1 MKRLFGVLVG
11 AMMVCT
17 LSAQNLEKDEAAIVY
32 YSPKTLIHVDL
43 TYYVE
48 THTPGIFAEYAE
60 ELLGIK
66 DVPDTIE
73 TKIDLLEAKICTS
86 TEADY
91 TRPHVVRFDAGI
103 PMLLTMNEKNLLV
116 GYNLPKETK
125 PTANNKQKDS
135 KQEALKSRIPPTW
148 TAPYPEEV
156 AKAGNLEEQARAAAN
171 QIYRLREMRM
181 FLLGGEVEHMPADGV
196 AMKETL
202 AEMEKEEQALVALFT
217 GEKSSRIADT
227 HRLTFCPG
235 EGDTIDYD
243 KYQFTHAYV
252 DSLTSEVLE
261 VEGTIYALK
270 HEEKYEFEP
279 VKDKKKAEKP
289 VNSPIVYNLPGYGEV
304 RVRYCGREMA
314 KRTIHYAQ
322 AGIDVPLPMSLF
334 TGKELPVIRF
344 NEKTGNIKSITK

>member
-1 MKRLFGVLVG
+1 MKRLFGVLAG
-11 AMMVCT
+11 AMIVCT

-43 TYYVE
+43 TYSVE

-60 ELLGIK
+60 EMLGIK
-66 DVPDTIE
+66 DVPDSIE
-73 TKIDLLEAKICTS
+73 TEFNLLDAKICTS

-116 GYNLPKETK
+116 GYNLPEETK
-125 PTANNKQKDS
+125 PAANNKQKDS

-156 AKAGNLEEQARAAAN
+156 AKAGNLEEQARAVAN
-171 QIYRLREMRM
+171 QIFRLREMRM

-202 AEMEKEEQALVALFT
+202 AEMEKEEQALMALFT
-217 GEKSSRIADT
+217 GEKSTKISEIR
-227 HRLTFCPG
+227 RLSLCPG
-235 EGDTIDYD
+235 EGDTIAYD
-243 KYQFTHAYV
+243 EHKFTYTHTDSFTSQVLVIKGNMKSLKY
-252 DSLTSEVLE
+252 
-261 VEGTIYALK
+261 
-270 HEEKYEFEP
+270 EERYEFEP
-279 VKDKKKAEKP
+279 VKGKKKAEEP
-289 VNSPIVYNLPGYGEV
+289 ANSPIVYNLPGYGEV
-304 RVRYCGREMA
+304 SVTYCGREMA
-314 KRTIHYAQ
+314 KRTIQFAQ
-322 AGIDVPLPMSLF
+322 AGIDVPLPMKLF